1 MILINCG
8 QQDARHSTRR
18 SPSPDVSNKSQDEVR
33 DSRKSSP
40 GGSKL
45 ADRAKKKAW
54 YNVIYP
60 SYKSRAE
67 DFRKL
72 FNVPEDERLVVGE
85 SNVKKN
91 HSQTVIE

>member
-1 MILINCG
+1 M
-8 QQDARHSTRR
+8 
-18 SPSPDVSNKSQDEVR
+18 SNKSHDDLK

-40 GGSKL
+40 GGFKL
-45 ADRAKKKAW
+45 AERAKKKAW

-67 DFRKL
+67 EYKKL

-85 SNVKKN
+85 SNVN
-91 HSQTVIE
+91 PNDSDR